1 MTIPT
6 LPPYPSRGSAPD
18 TFSLQ
23 ADAFVAA
30 MPAWGVAVQAVG
42 DQAATDAATASDA
55 ASLAVG
61 AAAGVAASVWVS
73 GTTYA
78 IGDARYSPADL
89 QTYRRRT
96 PGAGTIDPSLDTTNW
111 ARLALGNAGQRLTRS
126 SNTALTSFDAGRVFD
141 LSGTWTQTFDAAALL
156 GNGWHCYLRNT
167 SNGDITLDPAGSELI
182 DGAATFVLKPGH
194 TIMLMCDGSA
204 LTPMTLQSRTYP
216 NVAEY
221 TASDTL
227 TVPPDTYV
235 IRPYAIGAG
244 AAGTTTYSGGG
255 GGCAYGDV
263 AVIPGQAVTLT
274 ISAGVATVVVG
285 GVTVLTGNAA
295 SGTAPGTASKHASVT
310 HGGAYSG
317 GTGAGTGAYRGGASS
332 GSPLGTGVNGTAGGG
347 SGWGGA
353 GSSSG
358 GGGVGAAAGSS
369 RGGRGL
375 LVPSTD
381 PLLDGLT
388 GTGGGL
394 SSVLDLSFDGQ
405 PGAGAGTNSASNTT
419 IAGNGGFGGGGGY
432 CSGTA
437 SYGGN
442 GGFGGGGGGGANGG
456 GAGGYGGGGGG
467 GASAGGAGGAA
478 VIRIYY

>member
-6 LPPYPSRGSAPD
+6 LPTAPSRGTAPD
-18 TFSLQ
+18 AFSLQ

-30 MPAWGVAVQAVG
+30 MQPWGVAVQAVG
-42 DQAATDAATASDA
+42 DAAAADAATASGA

-61 AAAGVAASVWVS
+61 AAAGVAAPVWVS

-96 PGAGTIDPSLDTTNW
+96 AGAGTTDPSLDTTNW
-111 ARLALGNAGQRLTRS
+111 ARLALSNTGQRLTRT
-126 SNTALTSFDAGRVFD
+126 SNTALTSSDAGRLFD
-141 LSGTWTQTFDAAALL
+141 CSGTWTQTFDAAASL
-156 GNGWHCYLRNT
+156 GNGWYCWLRNI
-167 SNGDITLDPAGSELI
+167 SNGDITLDPNGSELI

-194 TIMLMCDGSA
+194 TIMLTCDGSA
-204 LTPMTLQSRTYP
+204 LTPLTLQSRSYP

-221 TASDTL
+221 TASGTF
-227 TVPPDTYV
+227 TVPADTYV

-244 AAGTTTYSGGG
+244 AAGTTLASGGG

-263 AVIPGQAVTLT
+263 AVTPGQSVTLT
-274 ISAGVATVVVG
+274 ISSGVATVVVG

-295 SGTAPGTASKHASVT
+295 SGTTAGTASKHASVT
-310 HGGAYSG
+310 NGGAYSG
-317 GTGAGTGAYRGGASS
+317 GAGAGSGAYRGGASS
-332 GSPLGTGVNGTAGGG
+332 GSPLGAGVNGTAGGG
-347 SGWGGA
+347 SGWGGE
-353 GSSSG
+353 GNSSG
-358 GGGVGAAAGSS
+358 GGGVGAAAASG

-381 PLLDGLT
+381 PLLYGLT
-388 GTGGGL
+388 GTGGGG
-394 SSVLDLSFDGQ
+394 SSVQDLSFDGQ
-405 PGAGAGTNSASNTT
+405 PGAGAGANNAANTT
-419 IAGNGGFGGGGGY
+419 FAGIGGFGGGGGY
-432 CSGTA
+432 CSNTGTA
-437 SYGGN
+437 GGK
-442 GGFGGGGGGGANGG
+442 GGFGGGGGGAATSG

-467 GASAGGAGGAA
+467 GGVAGGAGGAA